1 MSWARGFWGLDE
13 NPLGVVGI
21 VYGGVAAGLFQMV
34 DETFNHRDGI
44 RFVHGVLFSHEFE
57 SFCVVAK
64 VDAHFATRKQLAE
77 DACGVGIRESET
89 KSVLLDFVRKQND
102 FFFAWLGICQVE
114 ARLFETNLLGGV
126 VVRGHTSFMN

>member
-1 MSWARGFWGLDE
+1 MGSCLVSLYAEGGSALSWARGFWGLDE

-64 VDAHFATRKQLAE
+64 VDAHFAT
-77 DACGVGIRESET
+77 
-89 KSVLLDFVRKQND
+89 
-102 FFFAWLGICQVE
+102 
-114 ARLFETNLLGGV
+114 
-126 VVRGHTSFMN
+126 